1 VKPNLGSIDRA
12 IRIVAGLALL
22 SLVFALDTGARWI
35 GLIGIVPL
43 VTGLFGSCPLYMLF
57 GLTTCPMRHA

>member
-1 VKPNLGSIDRA
+1 MKSNLGSIDRA

-22 SLVFALDTGARWI
+22 ALVFALDGAARWF

-43 VTGLFGSCPLYMLF
+43 VTGLAGSCPLYTLF
-57 GLTTCPMRHA
+57 GLTTCPMKHA